1 LWERVN
7 WLPEKSKYGE
17 VVVNAIKAE
26 PASGQSSRIIK
37 AGNIAVL
44 DPHAAK
50 PAPVHT
56 AEIKKGARVR
66 LIKDG
71 DIVKT
76 IEVQCACGE
85 VIRLDCEY

>member
-1 LWERVN
+1 MNTMQIEQ
-7 WLPEKSKYGE
+7 
-17 VVVNAIKAE
+17 
-26 PASGQSSRIIK
+26 SGSSAKIIK

-50 PAPVHT
+50 PAHI
-56 AEIKKGARVR
+56 AEAKKESRVR

-71 DIVKT
+71 DVVKT
-76 IEVQCACGE
+76 IEIRCACGE